1 MEMKIEVDTRDIM
14 SKLDQLASTQV
25 QILEAVARLIDV
37 PRNAEILVNGPM
49 FLRMKEV
56 RAKTGLANS
65 TIYKRIGE
73 GTFPQS
79 RKIGNGSV
87 RWLQSEIDD
96 WMNTDS

>member
-1 MEMKIEVDTRDIM
+1 MEMKLELDTRDIM
-14 SKLDQLASTQV
+14 AKLDQIASTQL
-25 QILEAVARLIDV
+25 QLLEVVNRLSEV
-37 PRNAEILVNGPM
+37 PLQPEVPVNGPR

-65 TIYKRIGE
+65 TIYKRMGE

-87 RWLQSEIDD
+87 RWLQSDIDT
-96 WMNTDS
+96 WMKSVS